1 MKIISYNISR
11 FSQEK
16 LDHILSN
23 KADIYILPEMACSQ
37 MVSLPEGYKMEWM
50 GDIDFKGLGIVWSS
64 RLNAERPNWFKPKHQ
79 YFLPLLVEGTLIMAA
94 WPTTTEQNRPKR
106 YPQIALEALMDY
118 EPYINE
124 HPTVIIGDMNCYK
137 GQSGET
143 KEFSIQAIFDLMEE
157 WGFKSAYHH
166 KTGEALGKES
176 LTTYHHLFKEESR
189 FFLDYAFTNIPIKD
203 FQLFEWDR
211 EISDHVGQLI
221 EI

>member
-23 KADIYILPEMACSQ
+23 KADIYILPELASPQ
-37 MVSLPEGYKMEWM
+37 MVSLPEGYKIEWI
-50 GDIDFKGLGIVWSS
+50 GDVEFKGLGIVW
-64 RLNAERPNWFKPKHQ
+64 RKEFKAEKPKWFKPIHQ
-79 YFLPLLVEGTLIMAA
+79 YFLPLLVKDRLIMAA
-94 WPTTTEQNRPKR
+94 WPTTTEQNKPKR
-106 YPQIALEALMDY
+106 YPQIALEALIDY
-118 EPYINE
+118 APYIKA
-124 HPTVIIGDMNCYK
+124 HSTVIIGDMNCYK

-143 KEFSIQAIFDLMEE
+143 KKYSIQAIITLMEE

-166 KTGEALGKES
+166 KTGEELGKE
-176 LTTYHHLFKEESR
+176 TMATYHHLFNEESI

>member
-23 KADIYILPEMACSQ
+23 KADIYILPELASPQ
-37 MVSLPEGYKMEWM
+37 MVSLPEGYKIEWI
-50 GDIDFKGLGIVWSS
+50 GDVEFKGLGIVW
-64 RLNAERPNWFKPKHQ
+64 RKEFKAEKPKWFKPIHQ
-79 YFLPLLVEGTLIMAA
+79 YFLPILVEGTLIMAA
-94 WPTTTEQNRPKR
+94 WPTTTEQNKPKR
-106 YPQIALEALMDY
+106 YPQIALEALRDY
-118 EPYINE
+118 EPYIIG

-143 KEFSIQAIFDLMEE
+143 RNFSVQVIFDLMEE
-157 WGFKSAYHH
+157 WGFKSAYHY
-166 KTGEALGKES
+166 KTGEVLGKES
-176 LTTYHHLFKEESR
+176 MATYHHLFKEKSR
-189 FFLDYAFTNIPIKD
+189 FFLDYAFTNIQIKD

-211 EISDHVGQLI
+211 EISDHVGQFL